1 MSRRVL
7 ALAAGAGLL
16 LWPGA
21 AQAHLLTT
29 GLGPVY
35 DGISHLFLTF
45 EDLLPVMAMAVLAGL
60 NGPAAGRRA
69 LVVLPVSWLAGGL
82 AGFAWKGS
90 LVPPGATALSLLV
103 VGGLAALDRRLAPS
117 VVAGLALALGLLHG
131 GLNGAGIAAAGRD
144 AIGLVGIGGAVFVST
159 ALLSAWIVSLRR
171 PWTRVV
177 ARVAGSWTAAIGL
190 LMLGWSL
197 SGRS

>member
-1 MSRRVL
+1 VRRRSI
-7 ALAAGAGLL
+7 ALAAGGLF

-21 AQAHLLTT
+21 AQAHLMTT

-35 DGISHLFLTF
+35 DGITHLVLTF
-45 EDLLPVMAMAVLAGL
+45 DDLIPVLAMAVLAGL
-60 NGPAAGRRA
+60 NGPAAGRRGLFA
-69 LVVLPVSWLAGGL
+69 LPAAWLAGGL
-82 AGFAWKGS
+82 AGFAWKAP
-90 LVPPGATALSLLV
+90 LLPPGVTALSFLV

-117 VVAGLALALGLLHG
+117 VVAGLALALGLVHG
-131 GLNGAGIAAAGRD
+131 WLNGAGIAEAGREASGLAGIVG
-144 AIGLVGIGGAVFVST
+144 AIFALAALV
-159 ALLSAWIVSLRR
+159 SAWIVSLRR

-190 LMLGWSL
+190 LMLGWAL